1 MVVPAKIRIGE
12 SITLARVKN
21 WWAKDRKYYRHSC
34 NADQVEHV
42 FVNMENKA
50 VEMFRRGELDIMNV
64 RKPEVWETGLELPEV
79 HRGYIDKYS
88 LEANY
93 ACPPYGLYL
102 NCSDKLLKNP
112 DIRRGLAHSVNMGLV
127 IDTLFRG
134 NMRRLGSY
142 MEGYGDLTLPL
153 KAPEYSK
160 KKAMEYFARA
170 GYREMGTDGV
180 LKNERGERLVVELT
194 FADSSV
200 LMTNVC
206 SILRQEALKCGVD
219 LRLDSLTYSVC
230 SRKVLKN
237 GIRRL
242 CGRGRCRRRS
252 HGCMKHFLPNWRMMP
267 AEIP

>member
-1 MVVPAKIRIGE
+1 
-12 SITLARVKN
+12 
-21 WWAKDRKYYRHSC
+21 
-34 NADQVEHV
+34 
-42 FVNMENKA
+42 
-50 VEMFRRGELDIMNV
+50 
-64 RKPEVWETGLELPEV
+64 
-79 HRGYIDKYS
+79 
-88 LEANY
+88 
-93 ACPPYGLYL
+93 
-102 NCSDKLLKNP
+102 
-112 DIRRGLAHSVNMGLV
+112 MGLV

-194 FADSSV
+194 FADSST

-206 SILRQEALKCGVD
+206 SVLRQEALKCGVD

-230 SRKVLKN
+230 SRKVLKTVS
-237 GIRRL
+237 G
-242 CGRGRCRRRS
+242 GSVGVAAADAV
-252 HGCMKHFLPNWRMMP
+252 PP
-267 AEIP
+267 AV

>member
-1 MVVPAKIRIGE
+1 
-12 SITLARVKN
+12 
-21 WWAKDRKYYRHSC
+21 
-34 NADQVEHV
+34 
-42 FVNMENKA
+42 
-50 VEMFRRGELDIMNV
+50 
-64 RKPEVWETGLELPEV
+64 
-79 HRGYIDKYS
+79 
-88 LEANY
+88 
-93 ACPPYGLYL
+93 
-102 NCSDKLLKNP
+102 
-112 DIRRGLAHSVNMGLV
+112 MGLV

-194 FADSSV
+194 FADSST

-230 SRKVLKN
+230 S
-237 GIRRL
+237 
-242 CGRGRCRRRS
+242 
-252 HGCMKHFLPNWRMMP
+252 P
-267 AEIP
+267 

>member
-1 MVVPAKIRIGE
+1 
-12 SITLARVKN
+12 
-21 WWAKDRKYYRHSC
+21 
-34 NADQVEHV
+34 
-42 FVNMENKA
+42 
-50 VEMFRRGELDIMNV
+50 
-64 RKPEVWETGLELPEV
+64 
-79 HRGYIDKYS
+79 
-88 LEANY
+88 
-93 ACPPYGLYL
+93 
-102 NCSDKLLKNP
+102 
-112 DIRRGLAHSVNMGLV
+112 
-127 IDTLFRG
+127 
-134 NMRRLGSY
+134 
-142 MEGYGDLTLPL
+142 
-153 KAPEYSK
+153 
-160 KKAMEYFARA
+160 MEYFARA